1 MLAALLTVAALAA
14 APPPVVNG
22 ELTSEPLGVG
32 AFAAV
37 QGGSGA
43 VFCSGTLITE
53 RWVLTAGHCEVGA
66 SEYEDAGLDILF
78 LVGDDATSSE
88 GILEYAE
95 VSRMVLHPDYE
106 DSPYLLN
113 DVALM
118 RLDEPI
124 TVAEPV
130 SLSELAPDDAAWP
143 DEDLLFVGWGITS
156 DTATDAGTKR
166 LARMPLAGF
175 DSYYLYAVDE
185 DDDQNLCSGDS
196 GGATLVE
203 GLDGSVEL
211 VGVNSFVFNPDS
223 PTPTCVGGGAGAAR
237 VDLYLTWID
246 NVLATTDRSSSESGG
261 GVSPGTGSLY
271 SSEEK
276 GGCSTGGR
284 ASAGGTA
291 LGALALL
298 ALGLAGRTRRR

>member
-37 QGGSGA
+37 RGGSGA

-78 LVGDDATSSE
+78 LVGDDATSSG

-106 DSPYLLN
+106 DSPYLVN

-124 TVAEPV
+124 TVAAPV
-130 SLSELAPDDAAWP
+130 PLSELGPDDEAWP
-143 DEDLLFVGWGITS
+143 DDDLLFVGWGITS
-156 DTATDAGTKR
+156 DSATDAGIKR
-166 LARMPLAGF
+166 LAHMPLAGF

-196 GGATLVE
+196 GGAALVE
-203 GLDGSVEL
+203 GLGGGVEL

-246 NVLATTDRSSSESGG
+246 NVLASGDSSSAESGG
-261 GVSPGTGSLY
+261 AAVGTGTIY
-271 SSEEK
+271 SSDEK

-284 ASAGGTA
+284 RTARGTG

-298 ALGLAGRTRRR
+298 TLGLVGRTRRR

>member
-1 MLAALLTVAALAA
+1 MLAALLTTAALAA

-37 QGGSGA
+37 EGGSGA

-78 LVGDDATSSE
+78 LVGDDATSSG

-95 VSRMVLHPDYE
+95 VSRMVRHPDYE
-106 DSPYLLN
+106 DSPYLIN

-124 TVAEPV
+124 TVADPV
-130 SLSELAPDDAAWP
+130 PLSALAPDDEAWP

-166 LARMPLAGF
+166 RAHMPLFAY

-196 GGATLVE
+196 GGAALVE
-203 GLDGSVEL
+203 GLNGVEL

-246 NVLATTDRSSSESGG
+246 NVLASGDNASADGG
-261 GVSPGTGSLY
+261 GSTVGTGSLY
-271 SSEEK
+271 TDDEK
-276 GGCSTGGR
+276 GGCSSTGR
-284 ASAGGTA
+284 ATAGGS
-291 LGALALL
+291 LGGGLALL
-298 ALGLAGRTRRR
+298 VLGLLGRRRR